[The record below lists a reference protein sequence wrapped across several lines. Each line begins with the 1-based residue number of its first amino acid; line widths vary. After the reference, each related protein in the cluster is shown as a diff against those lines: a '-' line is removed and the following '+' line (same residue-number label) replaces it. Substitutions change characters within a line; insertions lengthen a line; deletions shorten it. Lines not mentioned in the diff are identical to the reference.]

1 MRPASTG
8 PGTAHTAG
16 EFSHSALVARV
27 QGDRHLRC
35 VKEAGVG
42 QVKGPMQGETDCWKS
57 LVCGCYRHYGSSESP
72 TSPAEAT
79 VPKHPTQGVMH
90 IATIDEYGIGLSW
103 QETCVQSKGGSY
115 DTHSIGPWQL
125 LKTGEWQYQQWWY
138 RCDATTDAKT
148 TTPATTTTT
157 TTDNAAPT
165 TCAPTT
171 TPCCCSSS
179 SSFSCYFMVRSIL
192 PVANSDRLHRLTTT
206 WGGGDRQS

>member
-1 MRPASTG
+1 MVATDTTEAVKALRLRQKRLFPNIRP
-8 PGTAHTAG
+8 
-16 EFSHSALVARV
+16 
-27 QGDRHLRC
+27 
-35 VKEAGVG
+35 
-42 QVKGPMQGETDCWKS
+42 
-57 LVCGCYRHYGSSESP
+57 
-72 TSPAEAT
+72 
-79 VPKHPTQGVMH
+79 QGVMH

-171 TPCCCSSS
+171 TPAVAPPPPSPATSWYDQ
-179 SSFSCYFMVRSIL
+179 SCQLPIL
-192 PVANSDRLHRLTTT
+192 TACTA
-206 WGGGDRQS
+206 